1 MPFDPY
7 PALATSLIPHL
18 GDMDAAHDMAHLYR
32 VWKNVRDIHAIE
44 GGDLEALCAA
54 TILHDAVNLP
64 KDHPDRAKA
73 SHLSGKVAQQAL
85 TGLKWDAP
93 RIDAV
98 VHAIEA
104 HSFSA
109 GIAPKTLEA
118 RILQDADRLDAIG
131 AIGIARCFMVGGAL
145 DRTLYDPNDPT
156 AQNRDLNDGQFTI
169 DHFPLKLLQLKDS
182 FQTATGRKIAG
193 ERHAYMTG
201 FLDQLGRDC
210 GW

>member
-1 MPFDPY
+1 
-7 PALATSLIPHL
+7 
-18 GDMDAAHDMAHLYR
+18 MDAAHDMAHLYR

-73 SHLSGKVAQQAL
+73 SHLSGKVAQKAL
-85 TGLKWDAP
+85 TALNWDIP

-109 GIAPKTLEA
+109 GIAPKTHEA

-145 DRTLYDPNDPT
+145 DRTLYDPNDPA
-156 AQNRDLNDGQFTI
+156 AQNRDLNDGQFTLE
-169 DHFPLKLLQLKDS
+169 HFPLKLLQLKDS

-201 FLDQLGRDC
+201 FLDRLGRDC
-210 GW
+210 GG

>member
-1 MPFDPY
+1 
-7 PALATSLIPHL
+7 
-18 GDMDAAHDMAHLYR
+18 
-32 VWKNVRDIHAIE
+32 
-44 GGDLEALCAA
+44 
-54 TILHDAVNLP
+54 
-64 KDHPDRAKA
+64 
-73 SHLSGKVAQQAL
+73 
-85 TGLKWDAP
+85 
-93 RIDAV
+93 
-98 VHAIEA
+98 
-104 HSFSA
+104 
-109 GIAPKTLEA
+109 
-118 RILQDADRLDAIG
+118 
-131 AIGIARCFMVGGAL
+131 MVGGAL